1 MLNRKYKSKKF
12 SIFENHWL
20 LGTSKNSEKIV
31 EKLVGNSEKS
41 H

>member
-1 MLNRKYKSKKF
+1 MLDRKYKSEKF
-12 SIFENHWL
+12 SIFENRWL
-20 LGTSKNSEKIV
+20 LGTSKNSERIV

>member
-1 MLNRKYKSKKF
+1 MLNRKYESKKF